1 MLIPLG
7 SLLRLKHDFS
17 EMDFISKYREI
28 LGATVGGWRWEGGRE
43 KAQVLPER
51 TAHTVG
57 WLKPAGPVRLSKDPI
72 CNMASIPGLVLST
85 ARPAALPGKEDS
97 GTG

>member
-1 MLIPLG
+1 MLIPFS

-17 EMDFISKYREI
+17 EMGFISKYREI

-51 TAHTVG
+51 MLTLGVG
-57 WLKPAGPVRLSKDPI
+57 
-72 CNMASIPGLVLST
+72 
-85 ARPAALPGKEDS
+85 
-97 GTG
+97 